1 MSMPEIRELAGA
13 LRRSVAR
20 EHERRGG
27 GRYEAEV
34 LAVDPL
40 RLDPLTLDVEL
51 DDDDVTLGDLLEA
64 HLEDNPL
71 EVGDTLVLVETTPG
85 DYIAFDLLRGD

>member
-1 MSMPEIRELAGA
+1 MRPEIRELAGA
-13 LRRSVAR
+13 LRRSVVR

-34 LAVDPL
+34 LAVAPL

-51 DDDDVTLGDLLEA
+51 DDDDVTLGNALGA

-71 EVGDTLVLVETTPG
+71 EVGDTLVLLETSPG
-85 DYIAFDLLRGD
+85 DYVAVDVLRD